1 MISLEQVLL
10 EYAQEKVVPAYLVGT
25 EYQCSA
31 TVMEQLET
39 TLRQMLPE
47 EGQQKKLED
56 YLTERMLLES
66 MDQEAHFRAGLRIGI
81 LLSKL

>member
-1 MISLEQVLL
+1 MTHLEQILL
-10 EYAQEKVVPAYLVGT
+10 AYAQEKVVPAYLVVT

-31 TVMEQLET
+31 AVMEQLET
-39 TLRQMLPE
+39 TLRQMLLE

-56 YLTERMLLES
+56 YLTERMLLEG
-66 MDQEAHFRAGLRIGI
+66 MEQEAHFRAGLRIGI